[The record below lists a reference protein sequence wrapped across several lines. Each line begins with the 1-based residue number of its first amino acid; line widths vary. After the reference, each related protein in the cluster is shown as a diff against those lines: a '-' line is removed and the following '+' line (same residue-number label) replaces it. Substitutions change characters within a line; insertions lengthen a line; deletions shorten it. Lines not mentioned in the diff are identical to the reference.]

1 MTRRLQLL
9 FVLLLAASTAHAAT
23 PAPLTD
29 TSASPHATLTA
40 LPLGDARWSTGFWA
54 DRFATCRD
62 QTLPAM
68 FRLMDATEPSQFLEN
83 FRIAAGDAQGRH
95 RGPKWNDGDFSKW
108 LEAAA
113 AVYAIDHDPAL
124 DRRLDQVIALIAR
137 AQRPDG
143 YIHTPVLISQRNGGT
158 AKPFGDPQDFELY
171 NMGHLITA
179 ACVHHRATGK
189 TTLLDVAKKTAGFL
203 CTAFE
208 NPDPNFARQG
218 ICPAHYM
225 ALVELYR
232 ATRDPRYLA
241 LAQKLIDMR
250 DQVVGGTDDNQ
261 DRLPF
266 RQQTQAVGHAVR
278 ANYLYAGVADV
289 YAETGDTTLLTPLQK
304 IWDDLVARKLYITG
318 GCGAL
323 YDGASPDGS
332 KDQKQI
338 TRVHQAYG
346 RDYQLPNATAH
357 NETCSAIGNLL
368 WNWRMLQVTGDAKY
382 ADVIEQSLYNAIL
395 AGQSLDGTKF
405 FYTNTLRQLDP
416 MPVELR
422 WSRQRQPWISC
433 FCCPPNVART
443 IAESASYA
451 YARSDRGLYVTLYG
465 SGTCRT
471 TLKDGTPVTLNQ
483 QTNYPWDGKVHLT
496 IDTAAP
502 KEFSLLLRI
511 PGWSHNAA
519 IRINDQPVSDPSH
532 PGTFH
537 EIRRTWSP
545 GDHVDLDLP
554 MPVRLLEANPLVE
567 ETRNQ
572 IAIMRGPIVY
582 CLESPDLPKDV
593 RLMTVRL
600 PRDTQ
605 WSARHDNNLLG
616 GVTII
621 EGKGVASVTPT
632 DWTDQLYRD
641 VAPSTDRT
649 IDLKLIPY
657 FAWANRGKSEMSVW
671 LPAGR

>member
-1 MTRRLQLL
+1 MKLCVPLL
-9 FVLLLAASTAHAAT
+9 FLLTASTALAAG

-40 LPLGDARWSTGFWA
+40 LPLGDARWSSGFWA

-62 QTLPAM
+62 RTLPAM
-68 FRLMDATEPSQFLEN
+68 FRLMDATQPSQFLEN
-83 FRIAAGDAQGRH
+83 FRIAAGDSQSHH
-95 RGPKWNDGDFSKW
+95 RGPKWNDGDFYKW

-124 DRRLDQVIALIAR
+124 DRRMDQVIALIAR

-143 YIHTPVLISQRNGGT
+143 YLHTPVLINQRNGGD
-158 AKPFGDPQDFELY
+158 AKPFGDPQDFEVY

-179 ACVHHRATGK
+179 ACVHYRATGK
-189 TTLLDVAKKTAGFL
+189 TTLLDVARKAADFL
-203 CTAFE
+203 CEAFKS
-208 NPDPNFARQG
+208 PDAHLAGQG

-232 ATRDPRYLA
+232 TTREPRYLA

-250 DQVVGGTDDNQ
+250 DQIAGGTDDNQ

-278 ANYLYAGVADV
+278 ANYLYAGAADV
-289 YAETGDTTLLTPLQK
+289 YAETGDATLLPPLEK
-304 IWDDLVARKLYITG
+304 IWTDLVTRKLYITG

-357 NETCSAIGNLL
+357 NETCAAIGNLL
-368 WNWRMLQVTGDAKY
+368 WNWRMLQISGDAKY
-382 ADVIEQSLYNAIL
+382 ADVIELSLHNAIL
-395 AGQSLDGTKF
+395 AGVGLDGTTF

-443 IAESASYA
+443 LAESASYA
-451 YARSDRGLYVTLYG
+451 YARSDRGLSVILYG
-465 SGTCRT
+465 ASTCRT
-471 TLKDGTPVTLNQ
+471 ALKDGTPVTLTQ
-483 QTNYPWDGKVHLT
+483 ETNYPWDGKVRLT
-496 IDTAAP
+496 IETPAP

-511 PGWSHNAA
+511 PGWTRHASIQVNG
-519 IRINDQPVSDPSH
+519 QPLPDSPH
-532 PGTFH
+532 PATFH
-537 EIRRTWSP
+537 DLRRTWSN

-554 MPVRLLEANPLVE
+554 MPVRVLEANPLVE

-572 IAIMRGPIVY
+572 LAVMRGPLVY

-593 RLMTVRL
+593 RLMNVRI
-600 PRDTQ
+600 PRDSQ
-605 WSARHDNNLLG
+605 WSARHDKDLLG
-616 GVTII
+616 GVTVI
-621 EGKGVASVTPT
+621 EGQALASEPPPP
-632 DWTDQLYRD
+632 WTGQLYRD
-641 VAPSTDRT
+641 LTPSTDRT
-649 IDLKLIPY
+649 INLKLIPY

>member
-1 MTRRLQLL
+1 
-9 FVLLLAASTAHAAT
+9 
-23 PAPLTD
+23 
-29 TSASPHATLTA
+29 
-40 LPLGDARWSTGFWA
+40 
-54 DRFATCRD
+54 
-62 QTLPAM
+62 
-68 FRLMDATEPSQFLEN
+68 
-83 FRIAAGDAQGRH
+83 
-95 RGPKWNDGDFSKW
+95 
-108 LEAAA
+108 
-113 AVYAIDHDPAL
+113 
-124 DRRLDQVIALIAR
+124 
-137 AQRPDG
+137 
-143 YIHTPVLISQRNGGT
+143 
-158 AKPFGDPQDFELY
+158 
-171 NMGHLITA
+171 
-179 ACVHHRATGK
+179 
-189 TTLLDVAKKTAGFL
+189 
-203 CTAFE
+203 
-208 NPDPNFARQG
+208 
-218 ICPAHYM
+218 
-225 ALVELYR
+225 
-232 ATRDPRYLA
+232 
-241 LAQKLIDMR
+241 MR
-250 DQVVGGTDDNQ
+250 DQIEGGTDDNQ

-289 YAETGDTTLLTPLQK
+289 YAETGDATLLAPLEK
-304 IWDDLVARKLYITG
+304 IWNDLVTRKLYITG

-357 NETCSAIGNLL
+357 NETCAAIGNLL
-368 WNWRMLQVTGDAKY
+368 WNWRMLQITGDAKY

-395 AGQSLDGTKF
+395 AGVSLDGTKF

-451 YARSDRGLYVTLYG
+451 YACSDRGLYVALYG

-471 TLKDGTPVTLNQ
+471 SLKDGTPVTLTQ
-483 QTNYPWDGKVHLT
+483 ESNYPWDGKIRLT
-496 IDTAAP
+496 IDTSAP

-511 PGWSHNAA
+511 PGWTRHASIQVNG
-519 IRINDQPVSDPSH
+519 QPLSDSSQ

-545 GDHVDLDLP
+545 GDRVELDLP
-554 MPVRLLEANPLVE
+554 MPVRVLEANPLVE

-572 IAIMRGPIVY
+572 LAVTRGPIVY
-582 CLESPDLPKDV
+582 CLESPDLPNGV
-593 RLMTVRL
+593 RLTTVRV

-605 WSARHDNNLLG
+605 WSARQEDNLLG
-616 GVTII
+616 GVTVL
-621 EGKGVASVTPT
+621 EAKALASENPSP
-632 DWTDQLYRD
+632 WSGQLYRD
-641 VAPSTDRT
+641 VTPSTDRT